1 MAVAINR
8 LAGALCFNNGD
19 SVEER
24 MREFLA
30 VSDIMLKCFNDAQS
44 CFPSHEKV
52 IRVFAQ
58 TRQKGSCRISNYL
71 FTSSSHTDCE
81 KVKMKRVLWNVECL
95 WQSTS

>member
-30 VSDIMLKCFNDAQS
+30 ASEIVLKCFYDAQS
-44 CFPSHEKV
+44 CFPSLRKSS
-52 IRVFAQ
+52 VFLPKPAKKGLASFQ
-58 TRQKGSCRISNYL
+58 TTKLYSYGLRKS
-71 FTSSSHTDCE
+71 
-81 KVKMKRVLWNVECL
+81 
-95 WQSTS
+95 